1 MVDNVNNPKDL
12 RPTKQSRDD
21 LLIEAVG
28 LWNNRWPEEVE
39 SVEIAHRL
47 RNTMWNRSQKNINQ
61 G

>member
-39 SVEIAHRL
+39 SVESTQAPKYHVE
-47 RNTMWNRSQKNINQ
+47 SQPKEY
-61 G
+61 